1 MSALA
6 CWLANMV
13 WSARGGFGDLVLGE
27 MAEALGL
34 CHYCHGKEYRLV
46 ICSTY
51 VVVSF
56 AATVRSIAA
65 LCC

>member
-13 WSARGGFGDLVLGE
+13 CSARGGFGDLVLGK
-27 MAEALGL
+27 MAEAPGL
-34 CHYCHGKEYRLV
+34 CHYCHGKESRLV
-46 ICSTY
+46 ICSAY
-51 VVVSF
+51 VVVSI

-65 LCC
+65 FRC